1 MKSVSTLKYLVF
13 ILFAL
18 AVLSVPAVIAV
29 SIPQQIEELKMDY
42 ERKYREYT
50 QAIQDSKNSLA
61 AELSKE
67 VALAKK
73 RYDEARAA
81 LTPSDQT
88 KTNAKNAV
96 TKVTDTV
103 KKVFAIGRG
112 GESTATENSSNT
124 KKRLEGY
131 EE

>member
-50 QAIQDSKNSLA
+50 QAIQDSKNSG
-61 AELSKE
+61 
-67 VALAKK
+67 
-73 RYDEARAA
+73 
-81 LTPSDQT
+81 PS
-88 KTNAKNAV
+88 
-96 TKVTDTV
+96 
-103 KKVFAIGRG
+103 
-112 GESTATENSSNT
+112 
-124 KKRLEGY
+124 
-131 EE
+131 